1 MSDWLWEGIDVS
13 WCQTRVDWQ
22 KVAKAGIRFVM
33 IRAGFCYNDGTLK
46 EDKMLRSHVQGAQAA
61 GLEVGFYLYS
71 YALTPQAAR
80 TAAQQT
86 AALVAPYK
94 PTFPVAFDLEDPS
107 LERLGRDTLTQT
119 AAAFCQEME
128 QQGFYAM
135 IYANKDW
142 LTRLLDTQALAAHD
156 VWLAQWASQPSWDGS
171 FGLWQYAG
179 SQGRV
184 DGVSGP
190 CDRDRCRRDYPAII
204 RSAGL
209 NGWTASQPEPEPE
222 PEEPDWQARCQALQQ
237 KLDAIQAIV
246 QQPLP

>member
-13 WCQTRVDWQ
+13 WCQTQVDW
-22 KVAKAGIRFVM
+22 KRVAASGIRFAM
-33 IRAGFCYNDGTLK
+33 IRAGFCYNDGSLK
-46 EDKMLRSHVQGAQAA
+46 EDKMLRSHVQGAKAA

-80 TAAQQT
+80 TAARQMAQ
-86 AALVAPYK
+86 LVAPYK
-94 PTFPVAFDLEDPS
+94 PTFPIAFDLEDPS

-128 QQGFYAM
+128 QAGFYAM

-142 LTRLLDTQALAAHD
+142 LTRLLDARALASYD
-156 VWLAQWASQPSWDGS
+156 IWLAQWASQPSWNGS

-184 DGVSGP
+184 DGVNGP
-190 CDRDRCRRDYPAII
+190 CDRDRCRRDYPSII
-204 RSAGL
+204 RAAGL
-209 NGWTASQPEPEPE
+209 NGWTAAPPEPEPK
-222 PEEPDWQARCQALQQ
+222 PEEPDWQARCQALQK
-237 KLDAIQAIV
+237 KLDAIQAILD
-246 QQPLP
+246 QPLS